1 MSQKIKITADSTN
14 DLSPELILKYNI
26 EIIPLYINIK
36 NDSFRD
42 GVDIVPSEIFNYF
55 DNENILAK
63 TSAVPVNDY
72 ITIFTKYINEGYR
85 VIHIN
90 LSSEMSS
97 SYQNACLAA
106 EEVGNTYIIDSRN
119 LSSGSGHIAILAAEL
134 AAKGH
139 DVVDIVDKLNIYT
152 SKVEASFIIDTL
164 TYLHKGGRC
173 STLAQLG
180 ANLLKLKPCIEV
192 VNGSMNVG
200 KKYRG
205 SLEKCLKAYVSE
217 RLENRIDIDL
227 DRIFITHSGCNQ
239 EILQMVKAQI
249 EATQNFKEVLIT
261 NAGCTI
267 SSHCGP
273 NTLGI
278 LFIRK

>member
-1 MSQKIKITADSTN
+1 
-14 DLSPELILKYNI
+14 
-26 EIIPLYINIK
+26 
-36 NDSFRD
+36 
-42 GVDIVPSEIFNYF
+42 
-55 DNENILAK
+55 
-63 TSAVPVNDY
+63 
-72 ITIFTKYINEGYR
+72 
-85 VIHIN
+85 
-90 LSSEMSS
+90 MSS

-139 DVVDIVDKLNIYT
+139 DVADIVDKLNIYT